1 MARCQKTWLDPET
14 MKSVRCSNE
23 TDRTRETLS
32 GDVIYECDECVAKI
46 ATIAF
51 VMGRVGV
58 HG

>member
-1 MARCQKTWLDPET
+1 